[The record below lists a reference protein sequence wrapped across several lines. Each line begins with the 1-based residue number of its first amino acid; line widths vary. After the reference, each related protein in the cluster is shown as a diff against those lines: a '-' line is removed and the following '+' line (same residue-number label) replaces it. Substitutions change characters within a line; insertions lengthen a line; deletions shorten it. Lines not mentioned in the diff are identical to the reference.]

1 MKYLKRILNVFMERN
16 NIRKFFTTILLL
28 ITLISCSQCDS
39 LQKEYDIEKSN
50 NKITVDFLSEKLYES
65 DIKSDK
71 LKCQLEN
78 AKVEIIKQKTLKW
91 IAIIGGCYIS
101 SMTFLMYIKK

>member
-1 MKYLKRILNVFMERN
+1 M
-16 NIRKFFTTILLL
+16 RKLSTIILLL
-28 ITLISCSQCDS
+28 ISLITYSQCDS
-39 LQKEYDIEKSN
+39 LQKEYDVEKSN

-71 LKCQLEN
+71 LKCQLET
-78 AKVEIIKQKTLKW
+78 AKGEIIKQKTLKW